1 MTLNSKKHFGSMLL
15 HAAILVIVIGV
26 AVSLA
31 AQSEAIGQTAEA
43 NDPATFFVHSTSSR
57 YWVSGQSNIVMQ
69 WHPSFPAKYSGTN
82 SLRPN
87 SEHAISSVETLHL
100 GLAASH
106 TTELFI
112 DIETA
117 NGGGI
122 SDAFGLAGYTN
133 LDVVRNPT
141 LGPKPYLARGLLRQ
155 IIPLGSK
162 MVEAE
167 REPYY
172 LAPQVPERRI
182 ELRFGKMGTNE
193 YMDLNDVGSD
203 SHYQFLNW
211 TVDNAGTYDYAADTR
226 GYSVGLLAEYH
237 DRAWAFRFSEMLM
250 PKVANGIDLVWNL
263 RRGRAE
269 NLELEVHPAL
279 LGKRA
284 TAIRLLSFVN
294 HANMGVYKQAIAD
307 FLAGKTTR
315 PDITAH
321 PLQTTVKYGFGVNLQ
336 QEVTSHLRA
345 FARWGWNEGQHE
357 SFAYTEVDQTVQVGA
372 DYSGGQWKRR
382 SDKIGAVFVSNG
394 ISADHQHYL
403 ALGGHG
409 FLIGDGALNYGRE
422 NIFETYYTAHV
433 WRGLSAGPDLQ
444 HINNPGYNRDRG
456 PVLVP
461 GMRVHLE
468 F

>member
-1 MTLNSKKHFGSMLL
+1 MFATKRNLKSSLGGSLTTVAFVMGLTL
-15 HAAILVIVIGV
+15 
-26 AVSLA
+26 SLA
-31 AQSEAIGQTAEA
+31 AQNETTVPPADPD
-43 NDPATFFVHSTSSR
+43 DPATFFAHSNTSR
-57 YWVSGQSNIVMQ
+57 FWISGQSNIITQ
-69 WHPSFPAKYSGTN
+69 WHPSFPANYSGAN
-82 SLRPN
+82 SLRPQA
-87 SEHAISSVETLHL
+87 EHATSSVETLHL
-100 GLAASH
+100 GLAATH

-112 DIETA
+112 DIESA

-122 SDAFGLAGYTN
+122 SDALGLAGATN
-133 LDVVRNPT
+133 LDVVRNPM
-141 LGPKPYLARGLLRQ
+141 LGAKPYLARGLVRQ
-155 IIPLGSK
+155 IIPLSNK

-167 REPYY
+167 RAPYY
-172 LAPQVPERRI
+172 LATQLPERRI

-237 DRAWAFRFSEMLM
+237 DRGWAFRFSEMLM
-250 PKVANGIDLVWNL
+250 PKVANGIELEWNL
-263 RRGRAE
+263 RRARAE
-269 NLELEVHPAL
+269 NMELELHPAL
-279 LGKRA
+279 VAKRG

-307 FLAGKTTR
+307 FLAGKTPR
-315 PDITAH
+315 PEIAAH
-321 PLQTTVKYGFGVNLQ
+321 PLQTKVKYGFGVNLQ

-357 SFAYTEVDQTVQVGA
+357 SYAYTEVDQTVQLGA
-372 DYSGGQWKRR
+372 DYSGAQWKRK
-382 SDKIGAVFVSNG
+382 SDKVGAVFVSNG
-394 ISADHQHYL
+394 ISAEHQRYL
-403 ALGGHG
+403 ALGGQG
-409 FLIGDGALNYGRE
+409 FLLGDGALNYGRE
-422 NIFETYYTAHV
+422 NIFETYYTAHI
-433 WRGLSAGPDLQ
+433 WRGLSAGFDLQ

-461 GMRVHLE
+461 GVRVHLE